1 MVTQCTRP
9 EPVPVEDLVAYAY
22 GEATPEL
29 VAHIETCPA
38 CREAAGEYTQL
49 QRELGARL
57 YRFDCP
63 TPQTLGEYT
72 LHLLAAE
79 EQTRVAGHVRDCPL
93 CAAELRTLR
102 DFLASELAATVPSL
116 MTRIKRTIATLVAPP
131 AAAYAGVRG
140 AGAATRTYRAG
151 AIVITVDPGA
161 GARRARLP
169 VTGLIW
175 REGGAME
182 ELAGSQVRLIAA
194 DGTAHT
200 TQLGALG
207 DFDWEAVAPGTY
219 RLEAAL
225 ADHLVVVEE
234 LRVGG

>member
-1 MVTQCTRP
+1 MTQCSRP

-22 GEATPEL
+22 GEATPEI
-29 VAHIETCPA
+29 VAHVATCPA

-72 LHLLAAE
+72 LYFLSAE
-79 EQTRVAGHVRDCPL
+79 EQTRVAAHVGDCPL

-116 MTRIKRTIATLVAPP
+116 MTRLKRTIATLVTPP

-140 AGAATRTYRAG
+140 AGEAAAQIYRAG
-151 AIVITVDPGA
+151 DIVITIDPGA

-175 REGGAME
+175 REGAAME

-194 DGTAHT
+194 DGTAQT
-200 TQLGALG
+200 AQLGALG

-225 ADHLVVVEE
+225 ADQLVVVEE